1 MNRTFV
7 LMLLNICI
15 ALSIPAYAQNNWD
28 IKDDDLLRFPNPKN
42 IKCPVEHLFD
52 DITVNKSY
60 YLQREHNN
68 YGPETLYEIQFD
80 IDQDGHK
87 DSLI

>member
-1 MNRTFV
+1 MNRIFV

-60 YLQREHNN
+60 YFKESTIIMALKH
-68 YGPETLYEIQFD
+68 YMKF
-80 IDQDGHK
+80 
-87 DSLI
+87 SLI